1 MLLAHCAPLENFRLV
16 QTGVTVI
23 PVSGGLIQVD
33 GEILFALHARGTR
46 PLPLPVKAPPIAH
59 VWQDFLDL
67 TESHA
72 RNAPRIKFA
81 RVVILYCSA
90 SYSVRVLKNQQTP
103 MHVLVYQGTS
113 LSTSLHHAR
122 LAPLAHTARAAP
134 RNYPAPR
141 SLIPAPILKPLVRA
155 IVSPVTGVIVFR

>member
-1 MLLAHCAPLENFRLV
+1 MLLARCAPLGNFRRM

-23 PVSGGLIQVD
+23 PVSGGLIPVD
-33 GEILFALHARGTR
+33 GEILFALHALATLLP
-46 PLPLPVKAPPIAH
+46 PLLVKAPPIAH

-72 RNAPRIKFA
+72 RNALRIKYA
-81 RVVILYCSA
+81 RVAILYCNA
-90 SYSVRVLKNQQTP
+90 SYLVRALKTQQTQ
-103 MHVLVYQGTS
+103 MHVLVYPVTFQ
-113 LSTSLHHAR
+113 STSLHHAR

-134 RNYPAPR
+134 RNYAAPR